1 VMLLTLALVFSPL
14 NPFIQAGGVAAL
26 FILLSVYLQSQVSQ
40 PVKLLLSQMK
50 KVVSGRKPDPVH
62 MDRVD
67 DIGLLMRLVNQ
78 SGLNLNSL
86 VDDVSTQVAGIRA
99 INQRVSQETT
109 ALHTRS
115 EEASAHLQQ
124 TAVAIEEIS
133 SAVQQTAESVYLTMN
148 IAGNA
153 SNSATQSN
161 ETMQKTIDMMHTISA
176 DNNQIV
182 DIIGV
187 IDRIAFQTNIL
198 ALNASVEA
206 ARAGDAGRGFSVV
219 AAEVRNLAL
228 HSASAAKEIKTLIE
242 KNAANVR
249 TGVTMAEQTETQL
262 GEMVTDVLKMS
273 SMINEIGLATKE
285 QTQALELINES
296 VARIGTMT
304 GNNTEMVN
312 NVTGATSELTR
323 RSSRLQQAIQVFGNH
338 A

>member
-1 VMLLTLALVFSPL
+1 M
-14 NPFIQAGGVAAL
+14 AAL

-67 DIGLLMRLVNQ
+67 EIGLLMRLVNQ
-78 SGLNLNSL
+78 SGFNLNSL

-198 ALNASVEA
+198 AL
-206 ARAGDAGRGFSVV
+206 
-219 AAEVRNLAL
+219 
-228 HSASAAKEIKTLIE
+228 
-242 KNAANVR
+242 
-249 TGVTMAEQTETQL
+249 
-262 GEMVTDVLKMS
+262 
-273 SMINEIGLATKE
+273 
-285 QTQALELINES
+285 
-296 VARIGTMT
+296 
-304 GNNTEMVN
+304 
-312 NVTGATSELTR
+312 
-323 RSSRLQQAIQVFGNH
+323 
-338 A
+338 